1 MGWYQ
6 RRVHGELHRDHLN
19 NRMKVFI
26 LALVILVTYCNAEP
40 IPDAMTDDEI
50 RDEIEIAARDSADL
64 ADELA
69 AMLLHLED
77 EEEEDEES
85 ISTVALELERAL
97 EATEELSQA
106 SKNRKDKTKQI
117 RNKNQKQRSRKPKK
131 DSSFIDSLADVLN
144 IDFDADFDESGKR
157 KEEAKSDEA
166 EKDREGKA
174 AGVAGGAA
182 GGKGHAAQKQENEVC
197 ESANPSNDVKVCVP
211 EFETRPQRL
220 HFYSQETYDEEY
232 CYLKTLTIC
241 NILEP
246 PVKRDVCTF
255 KYLEKTHNVPATNVQ
270 VSFERHSEKM
280 GVTNCK
286 HVKSD
291 YGKVEEICE
300 IQYVSQH
307 YKLPVV
313 EEEVLELVS
322 VNYPEPKEACT
333 GFNFAIPETECKE
346 KQDDYCVMCAHIKDT
361 KVQVEADQ
369 VYPSRHGQCQDVS
382 LALKQDRCTIERK
395 VKVPAPKHG
404 YGAPRAVGYGA
415 PRPAYRAPAQAYG
428 GGGSF
433 TAFSG

>member
-1 MGWYQ
+1 
-6 RRVHGELHRDHLN
+6 
-19 NRMKVFI
+19 MKVFI

-69 AMLLHLED
+69 AMLAHLED

-106 SKNRKDKTKQI
+106 SKNRKGKSKQI
-117 RNKNQKQRSRKPKK
+117 RNKNQNQRSRKPKK

-144 IDFDADFDESGKR
+144 IDFDADFDKSGKR
-157 KEEAKSDEA
+157 NEEAKSDEA

-174 AGVAGGAA
+174 AGAAGGAA
-182 GGKGHAAQKQENEVC
+182 GGALGGKGHAAQKQENEVC

-211 EFETRPQRL
+211 EFETKPQRL